1 MKKGFTI
8 IELMIVSAI
17 IGILAAI
24 IIPNVINIKNRNN
37 DSADIV
43 IIDKKT
49 AEPFPEKKAV
59 EEAVDAYD
67 YNQWKQESKY

>member
-24 IIPNVINIKNRNN
+24 IIPNVIAIKNRNN